1 MPALQKKNGGPDVWL
16 PILFQIRPS
25 FFSSDFQAC
34 FGALQSVL
42 GAGVIGL
49 GIVALQA
56 LLGTLSRFLRAR
68 DIDFLRTFG
77 SLRQDGDLVGQNLN
91 KPPGDRESMRLATH
105 TVGDHSDGKLC
116 NERRV
121 AAKNAQIA
129 VEARNLRFFRRSL
142 YYQLLG
148 SDDLELEIVCH

>member
-1 MPALQKKNGGPDVWL
+1 MFVL
-16 PILFQIRPS
+16 PEKLLFS
-25 FFSSDFQAC
+25 GDFQAC
-34 FGALQSVL
+34 FGALQSVF

-77 SLRQDGDLVGQNLN
+77 SLSQDGDLVRKNLH
-91 KPPGDRESMRLATH
+91 KPPSHRESMGLATH
-105 TVGDHSDGKLC
+105 AIADYSDGQFRD
-116 NERRV
+116 ERRV
-121 AAKNAQIA
+121 TGKNAQIP
-129 VEARNLRFFRRSL
+129 VQARNLRFFRGAL

-148 SDDLELEIVCH
+148 SNDFELESVGHSSQFSVST